1 MFTAEEL
8 KIIELGLHLVR
19 ADSIQQI
26 DWAMQEP
33 VPPPGY
39 EEEHREK
46 IKKVK
51 DLVRRVRE
59 MESCLTSR

>member
-1 MFTAEEL
+1 MFTEEEL
-8 KIIELGLHLVR
+8 KILEFGLHLVR
-19 ADSIQQI
+19 ADSIEQI
-26 DWAMQEP
+26 DWVQQEP

-51 DLVRRVRE
+51 DLVRRLRE
-59 MESCLTSR
+59 MSCPTSP